1 MMEDAQFNMRFM
13 EEAVVEAQKA
23 LLLKEVPIGAVIV
36 KDGEVIGRGYNRT
49 ETDRDPTAHAEM
61 IAIRQAAA
69 ALGGWRLL
77 NCRMYV
83 TTEPCSMCAGA
94 IVLARI
100 PYLYIGTMN
109 PKAGACGSLYNIVS
123 DSRLNHRVL
132 VTTGVMEDTCR
143 SMMQSFFQ
151 ELKAVREDKETNH
164 GGKEKR

>member
-1 MMEDAQFNMRFM
+1 MEDAQFNMRFM
-13 EEAVVEAQKA
+13 EEAVAEAQKA
-23 LLLKEVPIGAVIV
+23 LRLTEVPVGAVIV
-36 KDGEVIGRGYNRT
+36 RDGKVIGRGHNRT
-49 ETDRDPTAHAEM
+49 ETDKDPTAHAEM

-77 NCRMYV
+77 DCRMYV

-123 DSRLNHRVL
+123 DSRLNHRVS

-143 SMMQSFFQ
+143 QMMQSFFQ
-151 ELKAVREDKETNH
+151 KLKAVREDKETNH